1 MYAIIKKGEEM
12 KTILIATAVATLTT
26 AVMAVEKI
34 DIYKYDIISVY
45 KNIPEMMADME
56 MDGIKMT
63 NDGVNPYKVLDGK
76 VLSCNELGFNG
87 KPTEQSFPDHKY
99 YRYTKALKND
109 VEAVCTENV
118 YKGGTVNFSVLIDGN
133 D

>member
-1 MYAIIKKGEEM
+1 MK
-12 KTILIATAVATLTT
+12 KTIIATVLVTFVTST
-26 AVMAVEKI
+26 MAAEKI
-34 DIYKYDIISVY
+34 DIYEYDMITVY

-76 VLSCNELGFNG
+76 VLSCKELGFTG

-109 VEAVCTENV
+109 VEAVCTENI
-118 YKGGTVNFSVLIDGN
+118 YKGGTVNFSVLVDGN